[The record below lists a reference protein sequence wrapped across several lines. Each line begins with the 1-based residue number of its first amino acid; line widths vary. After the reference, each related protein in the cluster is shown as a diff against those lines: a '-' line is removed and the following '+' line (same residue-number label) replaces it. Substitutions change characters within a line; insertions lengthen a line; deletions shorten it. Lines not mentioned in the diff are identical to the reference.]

1 MWMEAVME
9 KKRTAYLDLIRI
21 IACILVVG
29 VHVSALCLESLDVTS
44 INFKVMNG
52 FDCFSILGVPLFVM
66 ISGSLLLSEKHA
78 YSVKDLY
85 FKKLGRLVFL
95 YFFWFLFYNTVNF
108 IESGT
113 AWNFENIKQEI
124 VLESLLGRGIYHLWF
139 LPMMIS
145 LYLITPFIKTF
156 TADREKCILFLIL
169 FFVIAIAVPTALK
182 FEFPYKTIV
191 ASLYERFPNI
201 MFIGYI
207 GYYILGH
214 TIHEFLPGLKPKTLL
229 LLAAAAIVSFAAE
242 VYTCNFYSEKTG
254 ELSIILNDTMAV
266 NAFVTCTCIFILCKH
281 IKIKEHKWL
290 SKCAALTFGIYLMHP
305 FILHLLNLAG
315 LDTLFAPAGIAV
327 PIVVV
332 FVTII
337 TAIIVFMIQKIPVV
351 RSLV

>member
-1 MWMEAVME
+1 MGTVME
-9 KKRTAYLDLIRI
+9 KKRTAYLDMIRS
-21 IACILVVG
+21 IACIMVVG
-29 VHVSALCLESLDVTS
+29 VHVSALCLEELEVTS

-66 ISGSLLLSEKHA
+66 ISGSLLLSEEHS
-78 YSVKDLY
+78 YSIKDLY
-85 FKKLGRLVFL
+85 LKKMGRLVFL

-108 IESGT
+108 IVSGA
-113 AWNFENIKQEI
+113 AWSFENIKQEI

-156 TADREKCILFLIL
+156 TADKEKCILFLLL
-169 FFVIAIAVPTALK
+169 FFIIAIAVPTALK

-191 ASLYERFPNI
+191 ASLYERFPNV

-214 TIHEFLPGLKPKTLL
+214 LLHEFLPALKPKALFA
-229 LLAAAAIVSFAAE
+229 LAAIAILSFAIE

-281 IKIKEHKWL
+281 IKIKEQQWL
-290 SKCAALTFGIYLMHP
+290 SGCAALTFGVYLLHP
-305 FILHLLNLAG
+305 CILHLFHLAG

-327 PIVVV
+327 PAVVV
-332 FVTII
+332 LVTAV
-337 TAIIVFMIQKIPVV
+337 TAIIIFVIKKLPV
-351 RSLV
+351 LNKLI